1 MRLNASPIRVLCLTS
16 NDPNET
22 GVGRRCAARLEAIG
36 APVRLVFGETH
47 SIVEEWRHSTH
58 AIVVDAIHVRSGES
72 VKVKRVSRPSSAVT
86 AMDLYGLHHARALA
100 EALRLGHTDG
110 SAPDR
115 VTLYSVP
122 VEGDEFRDEASPAAE
137 ATLAALCEMV
147 VLDAHLSRERLA
159 S

>member
-16 NDPNET
+16 NVAGET

-36 APVRLVFGETH
+36 APVRIVFGETR
-47 SIVEEWRHSTH
+47 SIAEEWRHCSH
-58 AIVVDAIHVRSGES
+58 AIVVDALFARAGDHAT
-72 VKVKRVSRPSSAVT
+72 VKRVSRPCSALT
-86 AMDLYGLHHARALA
+86 ALDLMGLCHARALA

-115 VTLYSVP
+115 VTLYGVP
-122 VEGDEFRDEASPAAE
+122 VEGTEFRHGESPQTE